1 VPGEGSA
8 VPGDDSAVRGELK
21 FGVLFNGDPRR
32 AARLERRGVD
42 SLWVGGHIAAA
53 SPTAEALTALARMSA
68 VTERVLLGTSVL
80 LLPLYPP
87 AIVAKA
93 AADLDRVTGGRV
105 ILGVGVGGESPQEYR
120 ACGVPR
126 ETRGRRMDEAIPL
139 LRRLWTAEPVT
150 HEGRYYP
157 MSDVRIHPAPAQPG
171 GPPIVVAGRRDPA
184 LRRAALLGD
193 GWMPYLYSPGRYAA
207 SVAAITETAAAAG
220 RDLAR
225 FGWYA
230 MIFVNVSSDR
240 DAARAA
246 AAGWLTRTYG
256 QDFPVSGDR
265 MAAGDVA
272 DVTSRLL
279 AYADAGVRHFI
290 LCVAAGHDSATS
302 TPPESEAVVA
312 ALTEQVVP
320 AVRAAWQRRH
330 RPDNRR
336 DDRPDN
342 RRDDGS

>member
-1 VPGEGSA
+1 
-8 VPGDDSAVRGELK
+8 VPGDGGAAAGELR

-32 AARLERRGVD
+32 AARLEQQGVD
-42 SLWVGGHIAAA
+42 SLWAGGHIAAA

-93 AADLDRVTGGRV
+93 TADLDRVTGGRV
-105 ILGVGVGGESPQEYR
+105 VLGVGVGGESPQEYR
-120 ACGVPR
+120 ACQVPR

-150 HEGRYYP
+150 HEGRYYA
-157 MSDVRIHPAPAQPG
+157 MSDVRIHPAPVQPG

-193 GWMPYLYSPGRYAA
+193 GWMPYLYSPRRYAA
-207 SVAAITETAAAAG
+207 SVAAIAETAAAEA
-220 RDLAR
+220 RDLSG

-230 MIFVNVSSDR
+230 MIFVNVNPDR
-240 DAARAA
+240 DAARAE
-246 AAGWLTRTYG
+246 AGRWLARTYG
-256 QDFPVSGDR
+256 PEFPVSGDR
-265 MAAGDVA
+265 MAVGNGP
-272 DVTSRLL
+272 DVTSQVL

-290 LCVAAGHDSATS
+290 FCVAAGQDSATS
-302 TPPESEAVVA
+302 TPPENDAVVD
-312 ALTEQVVP
+312 ALTDDVLP
-320 AVRAAWQRRH
+320 AVRAAWRQRQSLRQ
-330 RPDNRR
+330 R
-336 DDRPDN
+336 
-342 RRDDGS
+342 

>member
-1 VPGEGSA
+1 MPGQDAAPPGEL
-8 VPGDDSAVRGELK
+8 R

-32 AARLERRGVD
+32 AARLERQGVD

-53 SPTAEALTALARMSA
+53 NPTAEALTALARMSA
-68 VTERVLLGTSVL
+68 VTDTVLLGTSVL

-93 AADLDRVTGGRV
+93 VADLDRVTGGRV

-120 ACGVPR
+120 ACQVPR

-139 LRRLWTAEPVT
+139 LRRLWTTEPVT

-171 GPPIVVAGRRDPA
+171 GPPVVVVGRQDPA

-193 GWMPYLYSPGRYAA
+193 GWMPYLYLPRRYAA

-220 RDLAR
+220 RDLSG

-230 MIFVNVSSDR
+230 MIFVNVHPDR
-240 DAARAA
+240 DTARAEA
-246 AAGWLTRTYG
+246 AAWLARTYG
-256 QDFPVSGDR
+256 PDFPASGDR
-265 MAAGDVA
+265 MAAGDGP
-272 DVTSRLL
+272 DVTGQLL
-279 AYADAGVRHFI
+279 AYADGGVRHFI
-290 LCVAAGHDSATS
+290 FCVAAGEDSAIS
-302 TPPESEAVVA
+302 TPPEAEAVVEM
-312 ALTEQVVP
+312 LTGRVLP
-320 AVRAAWQRRH
+320 AVRAGWRQRRNL
-330 RPDNRR
+330 RQR
-336 DDRPDN
+336 
-342 RRDDGS
+342 